1 MNFNSIPGFGL
12 GWIIALL
19 VLIAVFV
26 LWLSGHAATDDV
38 VYALVAALAVA
49 RIVP

>member
-1 MNFNSIPGFGL
+1 MTVGNYTFGL
-12 GWIIALL
+12 GTLIALL

-38 VYALVAALAVA
+38 VYALIGALAVS
-49 RIVP
+49 RLVP